1 MKLDKVGQVNSDGFL
16 YVQQVW
22 SLQVLVQLMIMHG
35 ELDLE
40 NMEIQ
45 WTTVAREYC
54 QRHFNL
60 DGNYRCS

>member
-1 MKLDKVGQVNSDGFL
+1 
-16 YVQQVW
+16 
-22 SLQVLVQLMIMHG
+22 MIMHG
-35 ELDLE
+35 ELDME